1 MIARARFGSVGT
13 LLRLRIRRDRI
24 QLIVWVATFAF
35 MALLVPA
42 AVTSSYGTVAS
53 RGEVLKLVIQT
64 PSVLMLRGTPQGTAA
79 DAFAFF
85 LIFGFLGV
93 LIGLMN
99 TFLAVRHTRAEEESG
114 RAEIIGA
121 TTASRY
127 EPLLATALEGTLLS
141 MLIGLV
147 SALGYLLSG
156 ASVAGSVLAGAA
168 LFAVGIAFLGVGLF
182 CAQLM
187 RTSRG
192 ANGLA
197 AAIVALAYVLRGFGD
212 ATGTVQ
218 ADGLSMT
225 TGWASWLS
233 PIGWGAAALP
243 FTHPTAAPLLLCLGL
258 GVVLC
263 VASLGLQSRRDIDSS
278 IVPERAGRLTAP
290 ATLSGPLGL
299 AWRMLRNS
307 IAGWMLGAGLLGVL
321 IGSLGQTIADFSS
334 QNTTGPVSIEN
345 ELNALA
351 GGGSAGSIVDVFTVA
366 MFGIVGAIAAMA
378 ALAAIVRARHD
389 ESGGTA
395 ELLLATSLTRLRW
408 FASHL
413 ALGALTAAAVVAA
426 ALSGSVIGLTRTPGF
441 GDRVVVVCQAALVQL
456 PAVLVLLAAAALV
469 FAVVPRFT
477 VGLGW
482 GILLVA
488 IFIGQFGLLFGL
500 PDAVRNA
507 SPFTHTPVV
516 TARDADWSG
525 LWWMLALALVLSMAA
540 ALLVRHRDLV
550 LSA

>member
-1 MIARARFGSVGT
+1 MSARTRFGTVGA

-24 QLIVWVATFAF
+24 QLIVWVATFAV
-35 MALLVPA
+35 MALLVSA

-53 RGEVLKLVIQT
+53 RAEVLKLVIQT

-79 DAFAFF
+79 DAFQFF

-99 TFLAVRHTRAEEESG
+99 TFLAVRHTRGEEESG
-114 RAEIIGA
+114 RAEMVGA

-127 EPLLATALEGTLLS
+127 EPLLATAIEGTLVT

-147 SALGYLLSG
+147 SALGYLLGGSDL
-156 ASVAGSVLAGAA
+156 VGSVLAGAA
-168 LFAVGIAFLGVGLF
+168 LAAVGLAFLGVGLF

-197 AAIVALAYVLRGFGD
+197 AAIVALAYVLRGVGD
-212 ATGTVQ
+212 ATGTLQ

-225 TGWASWLS
+225 TGWVSWLS
-233 PIGWGAAALP
+233 PIGWGAATLP
-243 FTHPTAAPLLLCLGL
+243 FSSPRAAPLLLCLAL
-258 GVVLC
+258 GAVL
-263 VASLGLQSRRDIDSS
+263 VGASLALQSRRDIDSS
-278 IVPERAGRLTAP
+278 LVPERSGRLTAP
-290 ATLSGPLGL
+290 ASLSGPLGL

-307 IAGWMLGAGLLGVL
+307 VAAWMLGAGLLGVL
-321 IGSLGQTIADFSS
+321 IGSLGQTIADFSAQS
-334 QNTTGPVSIEN
+334 VNGPVSIED

-351 GGGSAGSIVDVFTVA
+351 GGQSAGSIVDVFTVA

-378 ALAAIVRARHD
+378 ALQAVVRARHD
-389 ESGGTA
+389 ESSGTA
-395 ELLLATSLTRLRW
+395 ELLLATPLTRLRW

-413 ALGALTAAAVVAA
+413 ALGGLTAAAVLAA
-426 ALSGSVIGLTRTPGF
+426 SVLGSVLGLTRTPGF
-441 GDRVVVVCQAALVQL
+441 GDRVAVALQAALAQL
-456 PAVLVLLAAAALV
+456 PAVLVLLAVVALV
-469 FAVVPRFT
+469 FAVLPRFT

-482 GILLVA
+482 GILLAA
-488 IFIGQFGLLFGL
+488 IFVGQFGVLLGL

-507 SPFTHTPVV
+507 SPFTHTPIV
-516 TARDADWSG
+516 TAADAHWSG
-525 LWWMLALALVLSMAA
+525 AWWMLAVALVIAA
-540 ALLVRHRDLV
+540 AAAFLVRRRDLV